1 MFYKDCFEDLEYL
14 ENSILYMGFELVPDG
29 TRRRHLI
36 IMTSAAVKKEL
47 SITKMPRSSRT

>member
-14 ENSILYMGFELVPDG
+14 ENSILHMGFELVPDG